1 MNSISSTVAPTSAQA
16 APSVWDRVAAC
27 ESGGNW
33 GIATGNGYYGGLQF
47 SASSWRNAGG
57 SRYAS
62 LPHKATKGQQIAVA
76 QNLLRLQG
84 PGAWPVC
91 GRKAGL
97 TKSNGGSANGST
109 ASVASRSQVRSA
121 VVEHRSMTK
130 AQVRKLQRVVGAN
143 VDGVVGPETVRK
155 TQSYVKLDRTG
166 ESKLTG
172 RTMTLALRLV
182 K

>member
-16 APSVWDRVAAC
+16 APSVWGRVAAC

-47 SASSWRNAGG
+47 SASSWRAAGG

-62 LPHKATKGQQIAVA
+62 LPHKATKSQQIAVA

-91 GRKAGL
+91 SRKAGL
-97 TKSNGGSANGST
+97 TKSNGGATNAST
-109 ASVASRSQVRSA
+109 AVSRSKVRPA